1 MKKFARALATTR
13 LAALPFAAQAD
24 TVSYYSYDNGWY
36 GQNGLHTP
44 SNVNT
49 FTGVGSSYHTRSFYA
64 FDLGNLDN
72 VTVTGA
78 SVFFRPNGTYRVNGT
93 TGLRLY
99 NVTTPASAVRGGC
112 GGAAAFND
120 FGSGVVLGGA
130 NVGAGYGSSMP
141 GITMSL
147 TPNAVTLI
155 NQAIEASESRFLF
168 GTRIMNTLNT
178 HGDGLWYGSNGTG
191 AARLTLTYEVNA
203 PAIPVP
209 ASVPLLLSGLT
220 ALGILRR
227 RRG

>member
-1 MKKFARALATTR
+1 
-13 LAALPFAAQAD
+13 
-24 TVSYYSYDNGWY
+24 
-36 GQNGLHTP
+36 
-44 SNVNT
+44 
-49 FTGVGSSYHTRSFYA
+49 
-64 FDLGNLDN
+64 
-72 VTVTGA
+72 
-78 SVFFRPNGTYRVNGT
+78 
-93 TGLRLY
+93 
-99 NVTTPASAVRGGC
+99 
-112 GGAAAFND
+112 
-120 FGSGVVLGGA
+120 VVLGGA

>member
-1 MKKFARALATTR
+1 MKKFARALATTL

-24 TVSYYSYDNGWY
+24 TVSYDSYDNGWY

-99 NVTTPASAVRGGC
+99 NVITPASA
-112 GGAAAFND
+112 
-120 FGSGVVLGGA
+120 VLGGA

-178 HGDGLWYGSNGTG
+178 PGDGLWYGSNGTG

-209 ASVPLLLSGLT
+209 ASVPLLLSGLA